1 MKTLQI
7 MTFITTGLIPLFSTV
22 GQDSVAVDGKVIAT
36 ENKMPIGAFTVKAY
50 RIESAARTSTLISRD
65 NKALAQTLTRADGTY
80 SLAISTSFKVVILRF
95 EKLSYFSVPPQQTVT
110 LTLPKT
116 TVPDVA
122 AVKYSYGKTV
132 STQDLV
138 DAFYIREASF
148 NAMTGNLPPPERE
161 NARKKSIKFD
171 IDSLQKSGVD
181 SEAIMVVKQKFLPP

>member
-7 MTFITTGLIPLFSTV
+7 MTFITTGLIPLFSTM
-22 GQDSVAVDGKVIAT
+22 GQDFVAVEGKVIAT
-36 ENKMPIGAFTVKAY
+36 DNKMPIGAFSVKAY
-50 RIESAARTSTLISRD
+50 PIETPGTRTLISRD

-80 SLAISTSFKVVILRF
+80 SLTISTSFKVVILRF
-95 EKLSYFSVPPQQTVT
+95 EKLSYFSVPPQQTVP

-138 DAFYIREASF
+138 DAFHIREASF
-148 NAMTGNLPPPERE
+148 NAMTGSLPPRERE